1 MVPMT
6 LLALAEGAVAEICA
20 LTGDAGVTRRMQDLG
35 LFAGRTVR
43 LVRAAPFSG
52 PLLVEEQ
59 RTGARV
65 MIARA
70 IAVHIQVLD
79 AGAPGR

>member
-1 MVPMT
+1 MT
-6 LLALAEGAVAEICA
+6 LLALKEGAVAEICA
-20 LTGDAGVTRRMQDLG
+20 LTGDAGVTQRLQALG

-52 PLLVEEQ
+52 PLLIEEQ
-59 RTGARV
+59 RSGARV

-70 IAVHIQVLD
+70 MAKHIEVRR
-79 AGAPGR
+79 AATPGR